1 MATAVRPQEGGE
13 QQPATSLS
21 MLLDLSGLEVEA
33 RKNILQALKDSHARE
48 MRLQAE
54 IQRLREQLEHVRGDR
69 ASGRWPRVRDALA
82 SLSEREEAT
91 RSRRIE

>member
-1 MATAVRPQEGGE
+1 MGTAVELQEGGE

-33 RKNILQALKDSHARE
+33 RKNILQALKDSHARA

-54 IQRLREQLEHVRGDR
+54 IQRLREQLEQVRRDG